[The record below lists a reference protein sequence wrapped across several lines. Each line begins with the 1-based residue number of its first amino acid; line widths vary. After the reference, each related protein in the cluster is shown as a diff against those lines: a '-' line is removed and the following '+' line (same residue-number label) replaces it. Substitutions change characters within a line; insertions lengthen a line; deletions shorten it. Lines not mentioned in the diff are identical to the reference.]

1 MLVRMSK
8 LAATTALLVLG
19 AGVAHAGGLTARFGL
34 TGAIDDQAAP
44 GKIEGGPAVGIGVR
58 GGPFVA
64 EVEWAYLSF
73 FDPDTVSGGMQ
84 RVGVSLRADV
94 LRSYATHCVFRG
106 ACTRASSLWA
116 EIGAG
121 ERFGQWELDAHDIS
135 PANAREPEAHV
146 SIGFEVD
153 NQIHP
158 MRNGWQ
164 MGLRLAVAPRGVGSD
179 TTCRTTG
186 DCSTTSSAP
195 STAIDKGGYDKALLV
210 EWMFLFGG

>member
-1 MLVRMSK
+1 MSK
-8 LAATTALLVLG
+8 LVAATALLVLSS
-19 AGVAHAGGLTARFGL
+19 VAHAGGLTARFGL

-44 GKIEGGPAVGIGVR
+44 GKLEGGPAVGLGWR

-73 FDPDTVSGGMQ
+73 FDPDTVSDGVQ

-94 LRSYATHCVFRG
+94 LRSYARHCVFRG
-106 ACTRASSLWA
+106 ACTRASTLWA

-121 ERFGQWELDAHDIS
+121 ERFGQWQLDAHDIA
-135 PANAREPEAHV
+135 PANSREPEAHV
-146 SIGFEVD
+146 GIGIELD

-164 MGLRLAVAPRGVGSD
+164 LGLRLAVAPRGVGND
-179 TTCRTTG
+179 ATCRTEG
-186 DCSTTSSAP
+186 DCTTSS
-195 STAIDKGGYDKALLV
+195 TATTGIDKGGYDKALLV
-210 EWMFLFGG
+210 EWMFLFGS